1 MDTMFNKEQS
11 NTVPDNN
18 IINSTMSS
26 SNRGLLSAEALK
38 SMMNKRK
45 LAYNDIIN
53 EEQMY
58 QKNGNDSTKRLYTT
72 NSHQHEQKT

>member
-1 MDTMFNKEQS
+1 MSKATLYL
-11 NTVPDNN
+11 T
-18 IINSTMSS
+18 IISLTLLSS
-26 SNRGLLSAEALK
+26 SNGGLLSAEALK

-45 LAYNDIIN
+45 LAYNDVIN

-58 QKNGNDSTKRLYTT
+58 QENGNDSTKLMYTT